1 MSNIA
6 DSQQRNAALNPKQSF
21 IVRAPAGSGKTELL
35 IRRFLRLLS
44 GVESPEEI
52 IAITFTRKAAA
63 EMRGRIIAA
72 LDLARAGELPEDDY
86 QKETYKLAIEVL
98 KRDKAQQWQLQ
109 DNPGRLRIQTI
120 DSLCSSITRQMPVLS
135 QLGAQPEILD
145 DASELYLEAAERTI
159 LELESGESWSDAVAE
174 LLTHLDNDL
183 PRLKNL
189 LADMLQRRDQ
199 WLRHVTNGNIS
210 REELDH
216 ALYNIVSAT
225 LKSAHDAI
233 PEELEL
239 IDLLH
244 YAAINLIEED
254 SESLITEC
262 AKLDSLP
269 EADPAALSQ
278 WHGIAEFL
286 LTQKNEWRKSVN
298 KNNGFPASDSK
309 ADKKFEKEHAKNI
322 KSRHKALVQIYTEN
336 ENLLDI
342 LIEIRCLPEVWAS
355 ADGEHSAQINDT
367 WINDSQWKIIQ
378 VLPMLLVIAEAQLR
392 ILFSERSKID
402 FTGIEQSALLALRDN
417 EQPTDLALQLDYRI
431 QHILVD
437 EFQDVSVSQYDL
449 LEKLTEGWSEH
460 DGRTLF
466 LVGDPM
472 QSIYRFREAEVG
484 KFLSTFTNQHIG
496 QVPLQSLTLGVN
508 FRSQQG
514 VVTWVNDAFE
524 RILPKQEDIANS
536 AVKYSPVIAADES
549 GEGQVV
555 IHPLFQ
561 DDQKNN
567 MHGSSYGTD
576 QEEAKQIVHL
586 VKQVQQETQDKDL
599 NKSIAIL
606 VRSRPQLDAIIT
618 HLKQAEIRFQA
629 VDIERLSHRAA
640 IQDCL
645 ALTRALCHPADRV
658 AWLSIL
664 RAPWCGLTLADLNV
678 LAGKQQEIPV
688 WSCINDEL
696 RMKKL
701 SADGQQRLL
710 KLREVL
716 SKAMANRRRKPL
728 RRMVEM
734 VWMECGGP
742 ATLEDASDL
751 ENVQTYFD
759 VLQQEEESS
768 DLKTLAKLEKAVEG
782 LYAAADVQGLSISS
796 DMNDSKGANVQI
808 MTIHKAKGLEFDI
821 VILPGLGHG
830 GKSEDKRLLLW
841 QEQQREDGGNDLLLA
856 PIKETGV
863 DDDKLYRYL
872 EMLEKTKLKN
882 EQGRLLYVAATR
894 AREQLHLFGATKL
907 AKDKNEISA
916 PQKNSLLAKLWPV
929 VKANYQWVFTSGHGD
944 VVSGST
950 QPAEAENRIRRHIAT
965 WKRPKPPNNVIWQQ
979 NEATVTE
986 TSQSDI
992 EFEWATETIRH
1003 IGIVVHRCIQLM
1015 VEDDSTKNNQGTW
1028 DKKRIQSKRHWFRQ
1042 ALKRQGVGEED
1053 IHWASQQVEEA
1064 LVNMIKD
1071 ERGQWVLSSGHQQ
1084 QNNEYALSGI
1094 YQDKVISIK
1103 IDRTFVD
1110 ADGTRWIID
1119 YKTSRHEGSDVKSF
1133 LDQQQERYREQ
1144 LEKYGALMRLQ
1155 EAAKPIKLGLYF
1167 PLLLGWREWEYKA
1180 SVRPHNG
1187 RGR

>member
-1 MSNIA
+1 MNQVA
-6 DSQQRNAALNPKQSF
+6 DSQQRNAALNPEQSF

-35 IRRFLRLLS
+35 IRRYLRLLS
-44 GVESPEEI
+44 GVASPEEI

-63 EMRGRIIAA
+63 EMRGRIISS
-72 LDLARAGELPEDDY
+72 LELARTGETPEDDY
-86 QKETYKLAIEVL
+86 QKETYTLAAEVL
-98 KRDKAQQWQLQ
+98 KRDEAKQWQLQ
-109 DNPGRLRIQTI
+109 DNPGRLLIQTI
-120 DSLCSSITRQMPVLS
+120 DSLCSNITRQMPVLS
-135 QLGAQPEILD
+135 QLGAQPETLD

-159 LELESGESWSDAVAE
+159 LALESGEDWSDTVAE
-174 LLTHLDNDL
+174 LLEHLDNDL

-189 LADMLQRRDQ
+189 LADMLARRDQ

-210 REELDH
+210 REELDQ
-216 ALYNIVSAT
+216 ALHNVVSAT
-225 LKSAHDAI
+225 LKSAYDAI

-239 IDLLH
+239 IDLLQ

-262 AKLDSLP
+262 ATLDSLP

-286 LTQKNEWRKSVN
+286 LTKQNEWRKSVN

-322 KSRHKALVQIYTEN
+322 KSRYKALVQTYAEN
-336 ENLLDI
+336 ENLLDV
-342 LIEIRCLPEVWAS
+342 LTEIRYLPEVWAT
-355 ADGEHSAQINDT
+355 ADDVHSAQSNNT
-367 WINDSQWKIIQ
+367 WLNDSQWKILQ
-378 VLPMLLVIAEAQLR
+378 ALPTLLVIAEAQLR

-402 FTGIEQSALLALRDN
+402 FTGIEQSALRALRDN

-449 LEKLTEGWSEH
+449 LEILTEGWSEN

-484 KFLSTFTNQHIG
+484 KFLSTFTNQQLG

-514 VVTWVNDAFE
+514 LVTWINDAFE
-524 RILPKQEDIANS
+524 KILPKQEDIANS
-536 AVKYSPVIAADES
+536 AVSYSPVLAADDS
-549 GEGQVV
+549 GAGQVV

-561 DDQKNN
+561 DDQNYGVY
-567 MHGSSYGTD
+567 GSSYDTH
-576 QEEAKQIVHL
+576 QEEAKQIVHT
-586 VKQVQQETQDKDL
+586 VKQVQKETKDKDL
-599 NKSIAIL
+599 HKSIAIL
-606 VRSRPQLDAIIT
+606 VRSRPQLDAILA
-618 HLKQAEIRFQA
+618 HLKQAGIRFQA

-645 ALTRALCHPADRV
+645 ALTRALLHPADRV

-664 RAPWCGLTLADLNV
+664 RAPWCGLTLADLYV
-678 LAGKQQEIPV
+678 LAGKQQKIPV
-688 WSCINDEL
+688 WSCMNDEL

-701 SADGQQRLL
+701 SDDGQQRLL

-716 SKAMANRRRKPL
+716 DKAMTNRRRKSL

-734 VWMECGGP
+734 VWIECGGP

-759 VLQQEEESS
+759 VLQQEEENG

-782 LYAAADVQGLSISS
+782 LYAAAEVQGS
-796 DMNDSKGANVQI
+796 DTTDEINLQI

-821 VILPGLGHG
+821 VILPGLGRG
-830 GKSEDKRLLLW
+830 GKAEEKRLLLW

-872 EMLEKTKLKN
+872 EMLEKAKLRN

-894 AREQLHLFGATKL
+894 AREQLHLFGATKVS
-907 AKDKNEISA
+907 KEKNEIS
-916 PQKNSLLAKLWPV
+916 PPHRNTLLAKLWPV
-929 VKANYQWVFTSGHGD
+929 VETNYQWVYTSGHGD
-944 VVSGST
+944 VVKET
-950 QPAEAENRIRRHIAT
+950 PQPAKAENLFRRHMAT
-965 WKRPKPPNNVIWQQ
+965 WKRPKPPNNVEWQQ
-979 NEATVTE
+979 GEAMAAE
-986 TSQSDI
+986 TSDSEI

-1003 IGIVVHRCIQLM
+1003 VGIVVHRCIQLM
-1015 VEDDSTKNNQGTW
+1015 TEDEKPW
-1028 DKKRIQSKRHWFRQ
+1028 DKAQIQNKRAWFRQ
-1042 ALKRQGVGEED
+1042 ALKREGVGEEES
-1053 IHWASQQVEEA
+1053 HVACQQVEEA
-1064 LVNMIKD
+1064 LMNMIKD
-1071 ERGQWVLSSGHQQ
+1071 ERGQWLLSREYQQ
-1084 QNNEYALSGI
+1084 QKNEYTLSGV

-1110 ADGTRWIID
+1110 KDGTRWIID
-1119 YKTSRHEGSDVKSF
+1119 YKTSRHEGKDVDAF

-1144 LEKYGALMRLQ
+1144 LEKYGALMKLHGN
-1155 EAAKPIKLGLYF
+1155 EPIKLGLYF
-1167 PLLLGWREWEYKA
+1167 PLLQGWREWEYFD
-1180 SVRPHNG
+1180 
-1187 RGR
+1187 

>member
-6 DSQQRNAALNPKQSF
+6 DSEQRSAALNPEQSF

-44 GVESPEEI
+44 GVELPEEI

-72 LDLARAGELPEDDY
+72 IELARSGEIPKNEY
-86 QKETYKLAIEVL
+86 QKETYQLATEVL
-98 KRDKAQQWQLQ
+98 KRDEVQQWNLQ
-109 DNPGRLRIQTI
+109 ENPGRLRIQTI

-159 LELESGESWSDAVAE
+159 LSIEDGEEWSDAVAE
-174 LLTHLDNDL
+174 LLQHLDNDL
-183 PRLKNL
+183 PRLKDL
-189 LADMLQRRDQ
+189 LADMLRRRDQ
-199 WLRHVTNGNIS
+199 WLRHVINGSIS
-210 REELDH
+210 REDIDL
-216 ALYNIVSAT
+216 ALENIVTAT
-225 LKSAHDAI
+225 LKSARDTI
-233 PEELEL
+233 PDELEL

-244 YAAINLIEED
+244 YAAINLVEEE
-254 SESLITEC
+254 SASLITQC
-262 AKLDSLP
+262 ANLDALP
-269 EADPAALSQ
+269 EADPVALLQ

-286 LTQKNEWRKSVN
+286 LTQKNEWRKTVN

-309 ADKKFEKEHAKNI
+309 ADKKFEKKHAKNI
-322 KSRHKALVQIYTEN
+322 KGRHKALVETYAEN
-336 ENLLDI
+336 DNLLDI
-342 LIEIRCLPEVWAS
+342 LIEIRCLPDIWKSEE
-355 ADGEHSAQINDT
+355 GENSTWLNDT
-367 WINDSQWKIIQ
+367 QWNILQ
-378 VLPMLLVIAEAQLR
+378 VLPTLLVIAEAQLR
-392 ILFSERSKID
+392 LLFTERSKID
-402 FTGIEQSALLALRDN
+402 FTGIQLSALQALRDN
-417 EQPTDLALQLDYRI
+417 EEPTDLALQLDYKI

-449 LEKLTEGWSEH
+449 LEKLTEGWSIN
-460 DGRTLF
+460 DGRSLF

-496 QVPLQSLTLGVN
+496 QVPLESLTLGVN

-514 VVTWVNDAFE
+514 VVIWVNDVFE
-524 RILPKQEDIANS
+524 KILSNQEDIANS
-536 AVKYSPVIAADES
+536 AVNYSPVLAADDS
-549 GEGQVV
+549 GAGQVV

-561 DDQKNN
+561 DDQT
-567 MHGSSYGTD
+567 GTAYD
-576 QEEAKQIVHL
+576 THQEEAKQIVHTIR
-586 VKQVQQETQDKDL
+586 QVQKESKQKDL
-599 NKSIAIL
+599 HKTIAIL

-645 ALTRALCHPADRV
+645 ALTRALIHPADRV

-678 LAGKQQEIPV
+678 LASKQQAIPI

-701 SADGQQRLL
+701 SDDGQKRLL

-716 SKAMANRRRKPL
+716 NKAMTNRRRKSL

-782 LYAAADVQGLSISS
+782 LYAAADGHAPINTEEIV
-796 DMNDSKGANVQI
+796 VQI

-821 VILPGLGHG
+821 VILPGLGRG
-830 GKSEDKRLLLW
+830 GKAEDKRLLLW

-872 EMLEKTKLKN
+872 EMLEKAKLKN

-907 AKDKNEISA
+907 SKEKNEIYP

-929 VKANYQWVFTSGHGD
+929 VEANYQWIHSSGHGE
-944 VVSGST
+944 VTSGST
-950 QPAEAENRIRRHIAT
+950 QSAEAENRIRRHIAT
-965 WKRPKPPNNVIWQQ
+965 WKRPKPPNNVEWQQ
-979 NEATVTE
+979 SEVIETE
-986 TSQSDI
+986 TTDNDI

-1003 IGIVVHRCIQLM
+1003 VGIVVHRCIQLM
-1015 VEDDSTKNNQGTW
+1015 CEDQNKW
-1028 DKKRIQSKRHWFRQ
+1028 DEAKIQSKRAWYRQ
-1042 ALKRQGVGEED
+1042 ALKRQGIGAEE
-1053 IHWASQQVEEA
+1053 INTASQQVEEA
-1064 LVNMIKD
+1064 LINMIID
-1071 ERGQWVLSSGHQQ
+1071 ERGQWILDKTHQQ
-1084 QNNEYALSGI
+1084 QNNEYTLSGVVE
-1094 YQDKVISIK
+1094 DKVISIS

-1110 ADGTRWIID
+1110 KDGTRWIID
-1119 YKTSRHEGSDVKSF
+1119 YKTSRHEGSDVESF

-1144 LEKYGALMRLQ
+1144 LEKYGALMKLYSD
-1155 EAAKPIKLGLYF
+1155 EPIMMGLYF
-1167 PLLLGWREWEYKA
+1167 PLLQGWREWEFNYL
-1180 SVRPHNG
+1180 R
-1187 RGR
+1187 